1 MKKIFMTLA
10 AAFVA
15 VSMNAQVY
23 VGGSLGFASVSPE
36 VGDGET
42 TFTLLPEIGYQFSED
57 WAVGVQVG
65 YASDKV
71 MGVGYVGDLS
81 QWVAVGPSE
90 SAFIFA
96 PYARYTALKYKCV
109 NLFFDGGIGFVSG
122 SDAKFSAMN
131 IGIKPGV
138 AINLNEKLSF
148 VSHFGFVGYETVNP
162 DGDDNNRSAF
172 GLGLNGNSLTFG
184 LYYNF

>member
-131 IGIKPGV
+131 IGIKAAKGDIIIRLDGHALYPNDYFSLIV
-138 AINLNEKLSF
+138 NKHLLFQISF
-148 VSHFGFVGYETVNP
+148 LIY
-162 DGDDNNRSAF
+162 
-172 GLGLNGNSLTFG
+172 
-184 LYYNF
+184 